1 MLSSCGNDGRLYF
14 VSDKTNVDVS
24 GVFSLNKMYIIQDWL
39 IDVENKIG
47 IYNRI

>member
-14 VSDKTNVDVS
+14 VSDKTNVNVS
-24 GVFSLNKMYIIQDWL
+24 GVSLNKMYIIQDWL
-39 IDVENKIG
+39 IDVENKTG